1 MTAGQLTDI
10 KLFSLWQPWASFMEL
25 GYKRNETRSWS
36 TAYRGLIA
44 IHAAKTKK
52 ALLDADDIL
61 ERAGFDMSEHI
72 TTGGR
77 NLWPLGKIV
86 CVVRLVDC
94 VKTEAVRDSLTR
106 QERAMGD
113 YSDGRFAWMT
123 TDLLSLE
130 PGIPFRGVQGLKP
143 LSPEGVKAIRERLPK
158 LVV

>member
-1 MTAGQLTDI
+1 MTAGQLSGI

-36 TAYRGLIA
+36 TGYRGLIA
-44 IHAAKTKK
+44 IHAAKNKT

-61 ERAGFDMSEHI
+61 EAAGFDMRES
-72 TTGGR
+72 TTVGGST
-77 NLWPLGKIV
+77 WPLGEIV

-94 VKTEAVRDSLTR
+94 VKTEAIRDSLTR

-113 YSDGRFAWMT
+113 YSDGRFAWVT
-123 TDLLSLE
+123 TDLHKIE

-143 LSPEGVKAIRERLPK
+143 LSPEGMQAIRERLPQ
-158 LVV
+158 LVL